1 VIRILLAEDQTLL
14 RGVLAE
20 VLAREPE
27 FEVVAETGRGD
38 EVLEVAR
45 TTTPDVA
52 ILDIDMPGIDGLEAA
67 RLLHDDLPDV
77 KVLVLTVFARPGYLR
92 RALANGALGFLMKDT
107 SPTDLVDAIKRTAAG
122 ERVVDPSLAVSLVS
136 GGDSPLTDR
145 ETELLALTL
154 TIDSTAELAT
164 RLHLTEGTIRNVLSS
179 AMNKLHA
186 QTRGQA
192 ARIAEENGWL

>member
-1 VIRILLAEDQTLL
+1 MIRILLAEDQALL

-27 FEVVAETGRGD
+27 FEIVAQIGRGD
-38 EVLEVAR
+38 EVLAVAR

-67 RLLHDDLPDV
+67 RQLHEELPDV

-92 RALANGALGFLMKDT
+92 RALANGALGFLLKDT
-107 SPTDLVDAIKRTAAG
+107 SPADLVDAIKRTAVG
-122 ERVVDPSLAVSLVS
+122 ERVVDPSLAVSAVS

-145 ETELLALTL
+145 ETELLALTRS
-154 TIDSTAELAT
+154 IESTAELAK
-164 RLHLTEGTIRNVLSS
+164 RLHLTEGTIRNILST

-186 QTRGQA
+186 QTRAQA
-192 ARIAEENGWL
+192 ARIAEEHGWL